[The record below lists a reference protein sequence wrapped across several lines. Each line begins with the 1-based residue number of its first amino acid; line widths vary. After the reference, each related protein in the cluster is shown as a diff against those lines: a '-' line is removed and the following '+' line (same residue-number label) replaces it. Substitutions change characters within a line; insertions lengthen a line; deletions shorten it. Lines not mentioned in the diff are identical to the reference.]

1 MKEKILE
8 ILKEV
13 NEDIVTYDGD
23 AMMEEGVIDSFEVIE
38 IVGELEDA
46 FEIEI
51 DAKYVV
57 ADNFKNTESIIM
69 LVERLLN
76 K

>member
-8 ILKEV
+8 ILKDV
-13 NEDIVTYDGD
+13 NEDILTYEGE
-23 AMMEEGVIDSFEVIE
+23 AMMEEGVVDSFEVIE

-57 ADNFKNTESIIM
+57 ADNFRNAESIIL

-76 K
+76 Q

>member
-57 ADNFKNTESIIM
+57 ADNFKNTESIIL

>member
-8 ILKEV
+8 ILKDV
-13 NEDIVTYDGD
+13 NEDIVAYEGE
-23 AMMEEGVIDSFEVIE
+23 AMMEEGIIDSFEVIE

-57 ADNFKNTESIIM
+57 ADNFKNAESIIL

>member
-8 ILKEV
+8 ILKDV
-13 NEDIVTYDGD
+13 NEDIVAYEGE
-23 AMMEEGVIDSFEVIE
+23 AMMEEGVVDSFEVIE
-38 IVGELEDA
+38 IVGELEDV

-57 ADNFKNTESIIM
+57 ADNFKNAESIIL

-76 K
+76 Q

>member
-8 ILKEV
+8 ILKDV
-13 NEDIVTYDGD
+13 NEDILTYEGE
-23 AMMEEGVIDSFEVIE
+23 AMMEEGVVDSFEVIE

-57 ADNFKNTESIIM
+57 ADNFKNAESIIL

-76 K
+76 Q